1 MKTSKINVTLFYLF
15 TAFLFIGGL
24 TACNDDNSSS
34 EDNPYSPDKPLV
46 VSSIGPEKGGIGTR
60 VVVSGSNFGN
70 DISKV
75 KLFFNQ
81 KEALILKVQNNA
93 IYAMVP
99 KQPGERSTIK
109 VAVEDGVNSDGSN
122 TGKKRLKINYLNTTL
137 KPRLLL

>member
-81 KEALILKVQNNA
+81 KQSFFCN
-93 IYAMVP
+93 
-99 KQPGERSTIK
+99 
-109 VAVEDGVNSDGSN
+109 
-122 TGKKRLKINYLNTTL
+122 RLVDKT
-137 KPRLLL
+137 